1 MKQIPTG
8 INGLDEMLNGGFP
21 EGRVIL
27 VCGGPGTGKTIFS
40 LQYLIAAAKRGEAGF
55 YITLEEPL
63 RFIKQ
68 NITSFRW
75 DLDRF
80 EKEGLLRTL
89 DINILS
95 YKNEWERQANK
106 YSVTKEVSTYL
117 INEVYDAIDK
127 IGAKHIVID
136 PLTSVTVHQH
146 QAGKKRKEISRLFAS
161 LRKIGCTSILTT
173 ELTPKSNEFLME
185 EFLADGVLKLDKVI
199 QNFKLIHT
207 IRIEKMRGIKFDEQP
222 RIYDILDE
230 GIKVYSS
237 EPVKIL

>member
-1 MKQIPTG
+1 MAVQERVKQ
-8 INGLDEMLNGGFP
+8 F
-21 EGRVIL
+21 
-27 VCGGPGTGKTIFS
+27 FS

-89 DINILS
+89 DINIVS
-95 YKNEWERQANK
+95 YKDEWGRQANK
-106 YSVTKEVSTYL
+106 YPVTKEVSTYL

-146 QAGKKRKEISRLFAS
+146 QAGKKRNK
-161 LRKIGCTSILTT
+161 
-173 ELTPKSNEFLME
+173 
-185 EFLADGVLKLDKVI
+185 
-199 QNFKLIHT
+199 
-207 IRIEKMRGIKFDEQP
+207 
-222 RIYDILDE
+222 
-230 GIKVYSS
+230 
-237 EPVKIL
+237 